1 MPLFDSSCR
10 LERVTTDLV
19 NFSLAWAELFF
30 AMAMMFRRF
39 EYKLYHTDEG
49 DVRYKY
55 DFFTPRV
62 KLDSKGVRV
71 LVL

>member
-1 MPLFDSSCR
+1 
-10 LERVTTDLV
+10 
-19 NFSLAWAELFF
+19 
-30 AMAMMFRRF
+30 MAMMFRRF
-39 EYKLYHTDEG
+39 EYKLYQTDES